1 MFKHSLFTQLLIFLS
16 IITTIFLAT
25 PAQAADKVIFKY
37 GFLRE
42 SISVAELTTL
52 VQTGEVSSSLRSY
65 LRMADKDPEDLRDL
79 LTQELEVEGVLLYK
93 ILRTVPGELMLDQVS
108 EVMHTP
114 SNRANRQSLRSA
126 LVKSALDD
134 NQVTLMEIMQNYP
147 TTDLHVEGERLADI
161 YEQVNGI
168 VKNLSRFDL
177 DFLLNLNR
185 PKLPRFLLSN
195 SVLDR
200 QY

>member
-1 MFKHSLFTQLLIFLS
+1 MLKHSLFTRLLLFFS
-16 IITTIFLAT
+16 IITTILLAN
-25 PAQAADKVIFKY
+25 PAQAADRIIFKY

-52 VQTGEVSSSLRSY
+52 AQTGETSSSLRAY
-65 LRMADKDPEDLRDL
+65 LRMANQKPEDLRNL

-93 ILRTVPGELMLDQVS
+93 ILRSVPGELMLDQVS
-108 EVMHTP
+108 EVIHTP

-134 NQVTLMEIMQNYP
+134 NQVTLIEIMQNYP

-161 YEQVNGI
+161 YQQVSGI
-168 VKNLSRFDL
+168 IKNIDRFNL
-177 DFLLNLNR
+177 DFLLNFNKQEL
-185 PKLPRFLLSN
+185 PKFLLSN
-195 SVLDR
+195 SVLAR
-200 QY
+200 QD